1 MKKDNLWIESFV
13 VGALSMRCSVITDL
27 SSGDTVIIDGG
38 AESSRLID
46 WINDFRGQGPDWSN
60 GPKNHEELSKYGI
73 SNRNVIALVNTHAHF
88 DHSGEIPFLL
98 NEYDVSW
105 YLHKDD
111 FYLQS
116 LVQLS
121 ARRWGFEL
129 PEPAIA
135 DELLHD
141 EMELKLGSFTFK
153 ILHTPG
159 HTLGGCCI
167 LLDVEDDVS
176 HIFVGDTLF
185 AGSVGRT
192 DLPNSG
198 GDFELLA
205 NSIITKLWPLEP
217 STIVHPGHGP
227 KTTIGTE
234 KNTNPYVGVS
244 NPSFGKYH

>member
-1 MKKDNLWIESFV
+1 M
-13 VGALSMRCSVITDL
+13 
-27 SSGDTVIIDGG
+27 
-38 AESSRLID
+38 
-46 WINDFRGQGPDWSN
+46 
-60 GPKNHEELSKYGI
+60 
-73 SNRNVIALVNTHAHF
+73 
-88 DHSGEIPFLL
+88 
-98 NEYDVSW
+98 
-105 YLHKDD
+105 
-111 FYLQS
+111 
-116 LVQLS
+116 
-121 ARRWGFEL
+121 

-141 EMELKLGSFTFK
+141 GMELKLGSFTFK

-167 LLDVEDDVS
+167 LVDVEDGNS

-205 NSIITKLWPLEP
+205 NSIITKLWPLDP
-217 STIVHPGHGP
+217 STIVHPWHGP

-234 KNTNPYVGVS
+234 KTSNPFVGVS
-244 NPSFGKYH
+244 NL